1 MFWLLTGLQAAFSLS
16 DEIYNNNLK
25 NNTICSQNPKH
36 AKKEKKVFSKL
47 LEDWKTSLLFMLIL
61 YTGPGILPCINQ
73 MTHEFCLNKG
83 IS

>member
-36 AKKEKKVFSKL
+36 AKKEKKSVL
-47 LEDWKTSLLFMLIL
+47 
-61 YTGPGILPCINQ
+61 
-73 MTHEFCLNKG
+73 
-83 IS
+83 